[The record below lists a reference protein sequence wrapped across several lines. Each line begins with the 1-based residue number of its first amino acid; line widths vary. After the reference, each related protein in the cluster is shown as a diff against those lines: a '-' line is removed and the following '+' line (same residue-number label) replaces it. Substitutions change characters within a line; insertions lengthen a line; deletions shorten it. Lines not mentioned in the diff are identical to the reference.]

1 MTRGKIQIHLIA
13 FLSIL
18 VNLIL
23 FSNMHSS
30 FSQDSYAD
38 PQEGAI
44 RTLEVEVD
52 LNNPVVGYEEE
63 QIIHFQV
70 TDQKSD
76 KPISGAITS
85 ATISYADGETIK
97 HLSVPTD
104 TSGRSSISWTIERDA
119 PIGTYEVVYSVDH
132 IGYVSESFAGSFNLV
147 GENADYTCSS
157 SSYPFETAPSVIG
170 RPLANAQDTSET
182 STAQDV
188 KQKNSRSGELTNFNC
203 GENLIKS
210 GNKGGQTTLNEEEND
225 YEYDYE
231 YDFEYDF
238 E

>member
-13 FLSIL
+13 FLSL

-30 FSQDSYAD
+30 FSQHSYAD
-38 PQEGAI
+38 PQEEAI

-52 LNNPVVGYEEE
+52 LKNPVVGYEEE

-104 TSGRSSISWTIERDA
+104 ATGRSSISYTI
-119 PIGTYEVVYSVDH
+119 
-132 IGYVSESFAGSFNLV
+132 
-147 GENADYTCSS
+147 
-157 SSYPFETAPSVIG
+157 
-170 RPLANAQDTSET
+170 
-182 STAQDV
+182 
-188 KQKNSRSGELTNFNC
+188 
-203 GENLIKS
+203 
-210 GNKGGQTTLNEEEND
+210 
-225 YEYDYE
+225 
-231 YDFEYDF
+231 
-238 E
+238 

>member
-1 MTRGKIQIHLIA
+1 MTRGKLQIHLIA
-13 FLSIL
+13 FLSVL

-30 FSQDSYAD
+30 FSQHSYAD
-38 PQEGAI
+38 PQEEAI

-52 LNNPVVGYEEE
+52 LNNPVVGYGKE

-85 ATISYADGETIK
+85 TTISYADGKTIK

-104 TSGRSSISWTIERDA
+104 ASGRSSISLAIERDA

-132 IGYVSESFAGSFNLV
+132 IGYVSESFEGSFTLGAHNVDHEGSFTLGAHNV
-147 GENADYTCSS
+147 DHDCSD
-157 SSYPFETAPSVIG
+157 SSYC
-170 RPLANAQDTSET
+170 R
-182 STAQDV
+182 ST
-188 KQKNSRSGELTNFNC
+188 G
-203 GENLIKS
+203 
-210 GNKGGQTTLNEEEND
+210 GNYED
-225 YEYDYE
+225 YEIAIPVVR
-231 YDFEYDF
+231 
-238 E
+238 